1 MMIAKLRRKLTLA
14 SICSLL
20 AILLVMIGLIN
31 AVSFYSSQY
40 RVSQSLETLSGS
52 QSSGDTARVR
62 ENLPGVTASSLY
74 QVSNYCIIRLT
85 RTGELYEWKSENTQ
99 LYTDETVAQLLRQIQ
114 DTGKKQGRVGSKMFR
129 IEQAQRGDRIAVID
143 IQSELTYAASL
154 LKITLAVGLAF
165 WVILSAL
172 AVVLIRRVLSPVDEA
187 FSKQQQFVWD
197 ASHELKT
204 PLAVI
209 SANAQAL
216 AREVG
221 ESESLHYILGEV
233 DRTNALVRNLLELA
247 RMDAGRP
254 KGEMQTFD
262 LGKALLQAA
271 LPMESL
277 AFEQGKTMKLEVPEG
292 VFYTGN
298 PGLLLELAVILLSN
312 AISYS
317 DAGSEITLSLRARGT
332 QRVLTVHNTGSWI
345 DPEARKHIFER
356 FYRGDT
362 SHNREDGGTG
372 LGLAIAKSIVELHR
386 GTIRVESSP
395 ETGTAFLVTLTERD
409 K

>member
-1 MMIAKLRRKLTLA
+1 MMIAKLRRKLTAA
-14 SICSLL
+14 STASLL
-20 AILLVMIGLIN
+20 VIFLVMIGLIN

-40 RVSQSLETLSGS
+40 RVSQSLEALSGS

-62 ENLPGVTASSLY
+62 ENLPEVTASSLY

-114 DTGKKQGRVGSKMFR
+114 DTGKKQGRVDSKMFR
-129 IEQAQRGDRIAVID
+129 IEKAARGDRIAVID
-143 IQSELTYAASL
+143 IQPELTYAATL
-154 LKITLAVGLAF
+154 LKITLAVGACF
-165 WVILSAL
+165 WAILSIL
-172 AVVLIRRVLSPVDEA
+172 AAVLIRRVLRPVDEA

-216 AREVG
+216 AQEVG
-221 ESESLHYILGEV
+221 PSESLDYILGEV
-233 DRTNALVRNLLELA
+233 DRTNALVQNLLELA

-254 KGEMQTFD
+254 KGEVQSFD
-262 LGKALLQAA
+262 LSKALLQAA

-277 AFEQGKTMKLEVPEG
+277 AFEQGKSMKLEVLEG
-292 VFYTGN
+292 ISYTGN
-298 PGLLLELAVILLSN
+298 AGLLQELAVILLSN
-312 AISYS
+312 AIAYS
-317 DAGSEITLSLRARGT
+317 DPGSEITLSLRANGT

-345 DPEARKHIFER
+345 DLETRKHIFER

-386 GTIRVESSP
+386 GAIRVESDP
-395 ETGTAFLVTLTERD
+395 QTGTAFLVTLTECS

>member
-14 SICSLL
+14 SIGSLL
-20 AILLVMIGLIN
+20 AIFLVMIGLIN

-40 RVSQSLETLSGS
+40 RVSQSLEALSGS
-52 QSSGDTARVR
+52 QSSGDTTRVR
-62 ENLPGVTASSLY
+62 ENLPEVTASSLY

-114 DTGKKQGRVGSKMFR
+114 DTGKRQGRVGSKMFR
-129 IEQAQRGDRIAVID
+129 IEKAARGDRIAVID
-143 IQSELTYAASL
+143 IQSELTYAGSL
-154 LKITLAVGLAF
+154 LKITLAVGLGF
-165 WVILSAL
+165 WAILAAL
-172 AVVLIRRVLSPVDEA
+172 AAVLIRRVLRPVEEA

-221 ESESLHYILGEV
+221 QSESLDYILGEV
-233 DRTNALVRNLLELA
+233 NRTNALVQNLLELA

-277 AFEQGKTMKLEVPEG
+277 AFEQGKTMKLEIPEG
-292 VFYTGN
+292 IFYTGN
-298 PGLLLELAVILLSN
+298 PGLLQELAVILLSN
-312 AISYS
+312 AIAYS
-317 DAGSEITLSLRARGT
+317 DSGSEITLSLRARGP
-332 QRVLTVHNTGSWI
+332 QRTLTVHNTGSWI
-345 DPEARKHIFER
+345 PPETQKHVFER

-395 ETGTAFLVTLTERD
+395 ETGTAFLVSLTECA

>member
-14 SICSLL
+14 STSSLL
-20 AILLVMIGLIN
+20 AIFLVMIGLIN

-40 RVSQSLETLSGS
+40 RVAQSLEALSGS
-52 QSSGDTARVR
+52 QSNGDIARVR
-62 ENLPGVTASSLY
+62 ENLPEVTASSLY

-85 RTGELYEWKSENTQ
+85 RTGELYKWKSENPQ
-99 LYTDETVAQLLRQIQ
+99 LYTEETVAQLLRQIQ
-114 DTGKKQGRVGSKMFR
+114 DTGKRQGRVGSKMFR
-129 IEQAQRGDRIAVID
+129 IEKAQRGDRIAVID
-143 IQSELTYAASL
+143 IQSELTYAGSL
-154 LKITLAVGLAF
+154 LKITLAVGLGF
-165 WVILSAL
+165 WAILSIL
-172 AVVLIRRVLSPVDEA
+172 AAVLIRRMLRPAQEA

-221 ESESLHYILGEV
+221 PSESLDYILSEV
-233 DRTNALVRNLLELA
+233 DRTNGLVQNLLELA

-254 KGEMQTFD
+254 KGEMQSFD
-262 LGKALLQAA
+262 LSKALLQAA

-277 AFEQGKTMKLEVPEG
+277 AFEQGKTMKLAVPEG
-292 VFYTGN
+292 ISYTGN
-298 PGLLLELAVILLSN
+298 AGLLQELAVILLSN
-312 AISYS
+312 AIAYS
-317 DAGSEITLSLRARGT
+317 DPGSEITLTLRAKGT
-332 QRVLTVHNTGSWI
+332 QRILTVHNTGSWI
-345 DPEARKHIFER
+345 APETQKHIFER

-372 LGLAIAKSIVELHR
+372 LGLAIAKSIAELHR

-395 ETGTAFLVTLTERD
+395 ETGTAFLVTLTEFS

>member
-1 MMIAKLRRKLTLA
+1 MMITKLRRKLTAA
-14 SICSLL
+14 SASSLL
-20 AILLVMIGLIN
+20 AIFLVMIGLIN

-40 RVSQSLETLSGS
+40 RVSKSLEALSGS

-62 ENLPGVTASSLY
+62 ENLPEVTASSLY

-85 RTGELYEWKSENTQ
+85 RTGELYEWKSENPQ
-99 LYTDETVAQLLRQIQ
+99 LYTDETVTQLLRQIQ

-129 IEQAQRGDRIAVID
+129 IEKAARGDRIAVID

-154 LKITLAVGLAF
+154 LKITLAVGACF
-165 WVILSAL
+165 WAILSTL
-172 AVVLIRRVLSPVDEA
+172 AAVLIRRVLRPVGEA

-216 AREVG
+216 AREAG
-221 ESESLHYILGEV
+221 PSESLDYILGEV
-233 DRTNALVRNLLELA
+233 DRTNALVQNLLELA

-254 KGEMQTFD
+254 KGETQTFD
-262 LGKALLQAA
+262 LSKALLQAA

-292 VFYTGN
+292 VSYTGN
-298 PGLLLELAVILLSN
+298 AGLLQELAVILLSN
-312 AISYS
+312 AIAYS
-317 DAGSEITLSLRARGT
+317 DPGSEITLSLRTRGT

-345 DPEARKHIFER
+345 DPETRKHIFER

-386 GTIRVESSP
+386 GAIRVESDP
-395 ETGTAFLVTLTERD
+395 QTGTAFQVTLTECS